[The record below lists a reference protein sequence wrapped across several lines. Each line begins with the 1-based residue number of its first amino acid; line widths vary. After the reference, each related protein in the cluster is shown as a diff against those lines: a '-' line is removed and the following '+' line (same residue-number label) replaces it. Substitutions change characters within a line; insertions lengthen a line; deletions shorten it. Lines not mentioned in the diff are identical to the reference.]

1 MSFFRSQVPKACQ
14 IPSLVPAPL
23 LALLALDTAGSLDGA
38 VQVYFAAGLAKSSH
52 RTYKTAGKRYMD
64 FCRDFALNPFPVTEP
79 ILCYF
84 VACLGQQGLAPT
96 TIKTYL
102 SGVHQMQIA
111 AGYPDINLSL
121 QPRLHQVLKGV
132 ETTAQH
138 MGSLSK
144 ATPHLPITPNI
155 LRKMPGAVRGP

>member
-1 MSFFRSQVPKACQ
+1 MPDPIFSSRSTAC
-14 IPSLVPAPL
+14 IVGPGHSLDL
-23 LALLALDTAGSLDGA
+23 HSLDGA
-38 VQVYFAAGLAKSSH
+38 VQAYFAAGLAKSTH
-52 RTYKTAGKRYMD
+52 QTYKTAGKRYTD
-64 FCRDFALNPFPVTEP
+64 FCRNFALNPFPVTEP

-111 AGYPDINLSL
+111 AGYPDINLPL

-132 ETTAQH
+132 ERLH
-138 MGSLSK
+138 G
-144 ATPHLPITPNI
+144 I
-155 LRKMPGAVRGP
+155 RGASARPRHAS